1 MAHTIHPGAHAILR
15 RKQVEAETGY
25 SRSTI
30 YLHIAEGLWPRPISL
45 GPRAVGWP
53 ASEVRALNAAR
64 IAGSSNDTI
73 RCLVAQLLA
82 SRAVAVVSGPHG
94 A

>member
-1 MAHTIHPGAHAILR
+1 MAQATNPGAFTILR
-15 RKQVEAETGY
+15 RKQIEAETGY

-30 YLHIAEGLWPRPISL
+30 YLRIAEGLWPRPISL
-45 GPRAVGWP
+45 GARAVGWP

-64 IAGSSNDTI
+64 IAGSSNDAI
-73 RCLVAQLLA
+73 RRLVAQLLTLRTEA
-82 SRAVAVVSGPHG
+82 SVGGPHG